1 MHFLYL
7 LHLFY
12 ISTQSIF
19 GTGEAVSD
27 ESILVY
33 MTKELAL
40 GVKFSICLVSPGP
53 DCRGERPSPSRLFL
67 GSSVSP
73 GQGAAIVK
81 LEAMSQN
88 PFPSLLGRGWAP
100 AFSNDRTFHWS
111 EFEVSLHGTNL
122 SPRVVILGLYETL
135 QNRTPNCEH

>member
-1 MHFLYL
+1 MYFLYL

-33 MTKELAL
+33 MAKELAL
-40 GVKFSICLVSPGP
+40 GVKFSICLASPCP
-53 DCRGERPSPSRLFL
+53 DCRGERPSPPRLSL
-67 GSSVSP
+67 GLSLS
-73 GQGAAIVK
+73 GARAAVVK
-81 LEAMSQN
+81 FEAMSQN

-100 AFSNDRTFHWS
+100 AFSSDGTRHWS
-111 EFEVSLHGTNL
+111 ELEASSHGTDL
-122 SPRVVILGLYETL
+122 SSGVVLLGLYETL
-135 QNRTPNCEH
+135 QNGTPNCEH